1 MARKRV
7 KCHIR
12 SHFRTMNST
21 FISDKMG
28 ENARSNA
35 KCVSKGYQKAK
46 FGVLYVCPCLTHH
59 LALKVKNVSC

>member
-12 SHFRTMNST
+12 SHFGTMNTT
-21 FISDKMG
+21 FISDKIG

-35 KCVSKGYQKAK
+35 KCLNEAYQYAK
-46 FGVLYVCPCLTHH
+46 FGILYVLVRLFIWP
-59 LALKVKNVSC
+59 